1 MPERVSEKVVVTG
14 AAGFIGSH
22 VVEAL
27 LARGDT
33 VVGID
38 NFDSFY
44 DPDLKRANL
53 AEAMLHPSFEL
64 VEADVRDAAAIRRVV
79 DAFHPDAIVHLAAR
93 AGVRPSIQDPAL
105 YAAVNVLGT
114 TVVLESA
121 RAGKISRLIVASSSS
136 VYGNDASPP
145 FREDEPAIRPISP
158 YAATKRAAELMC
170 EAFAGLCDWMHI
182 ISLRFFT
189 VYGPR
194 QRPDLAIRSFTRKI
208 LAGEPLPFFGDGT
221 AERDYT
227 YITDVVQGVLGA
239 VDRTRSS
246 EPGHEIFNLGE
257 SATTSLSTLVS
268 LIEKAVGKKA
278 QLERLPSQ
286 PGDVRRTHAD
296 ISRARE
302 FLGYAPSVQVSDGI
316 PRFVAWFRESGI
328 GAASAI
334 TAARG

>member
-1 MPERVSEKVVVTG
+1 MPEKVIVTG

-22 VVEAL
+22 VAEAL
-27 LARGDT
+27 LARGDV

-44 DPDLKRANL
+44 DPDVKRANIS
-53 AEAMLHPSFEL
+53 EAMLHPSFEL
-64 VEADVRDAAAIRRVV
+64 IEGDVRDAAAMRRVI
-79 DAFHPDAIVHLAAR
+79 DAFHPNAVVHLAAR

-114 TVVLESA
+114 TVLLDAA
-121 RAGKISRLIVASSSS
+121 RAAKVSRLIIASSSS
-136 VYGNDASPP
+136 VYGNEATPP
-145 FREDEPAIRPISP
+145 FREDDPAIRPISP

-170 EAFAGLCDWMHI
+170 QTYAELCDWMRI

-194 QRPDLAIRSFTRKI
+194 QRPDLAIHSFTRKI
-208 LAGEPLPFFGDGT
+208 MAGEPVPLFGDGST
-221 AERDYT
+221 ERDYT
-227 YITDVVQGVLGA
+227 YVTDAVQGVLGA
-239 VDRTRSS
+239 IDRTRTVGA
-246 EPGHEIFNLGE
+246 GHEIFNLGE
-257 SATTSLSTLVS
+257 SAVTSLSALIG
-268 LIEKAVGKKA
+268 LIEQAVGRRA
-278 QLERLPSQ
+278 TIERLPVQ
-286 PGDVRRTHAD
+286 PGDVRRTLAD
-296 ISRARE
+296 ISRARQH
-302 FLGYAPSVQVSDGI
+302 LGYAPSVQVSDGI

>member
-136 VYGNDASPP
+136 VYGNDASLP

-170 EAFAGLCDWMHI
+170 ETYAGLCDWMHI

-278 QLERLPSQ
+278 QLERLPPQ

>member
-1 MPERVSEKVVVTG
+1 MSEKIVVTG

-22 VVEAL
+22 VVDAL

-38 NFDSFY
+38 NFDTFY
-44 DPDLKRANL
+44 DPDIKRANL
-53 AEAMLHPSFEL
+53 TDAVLHPSFEL
-64 VEADVRDAAAIRRVV
+64 VEADVRDAPAMRRVI

-114 TVVLESA
+114 TVVLDAA
-121 RAGKISRLIVASSSS
+121 RAAKVSRLIVASSSS
-136 VYGNDASPP
+136 VYGDDATPP
-145 FREDEPAIRPISP
+145 FREDEPAIMPISP

-170 EAFAGLCDWMHI
+170 GTYAGLCAWMRI

-194 QRPDLAIRSFTRKI
+194 QRPDLAIHSFTRRI
-208 LAGEPLPFFGDGT
+208 MAGEPVPFFGDGT

-227 YITDVVQGVLGA
+227 YITDTVQGVLGA
-239 VDRTRSS
+239 VDRTRTSAA
-246 EPGHEIFNLGE
+246 GHEVFNLGE
-257 SATTSLSTLVS
+257 SAVTSLSALVR
-268 LIEKAVGKKA
+268 LIESAVGRKAV
-278 QLERLPSQ
+278 LERLPAQ
-286 PGDVRRTHAD
+286 PGDVRRTLAD
-296 ISRARE
+296 ISKARAH
-302 FLGYAPSVQVSDGI
+302 LGYAPSVQVGDGI

-328 GAASAI
+328 GAGI
-334 TAARG
+334 TSTVARG

>member
-1 MPERVSEKVVVTG
+1 MSEKIIVTG
-14 AAGFIGSH
+14 AAGFVGSH

-27 LARGDT
+27 LARGDV

-53 AEAMLHPSFEL
+53 AEPMLHPSFEL
-64 VEADVRDAAAIRRVV
+64 VEEDVRDAAAMRRVI

-114 TVVLESA
+114 TVVLDAA
-121 RAGKISRLIVASSSS
+121 RATKISRLVMASSSS
-136 VYGNDASPP
+136 VYGDDATPP
-145 FREDEPAIRPISP
+145 FREDEPAIVPISP

-170 EAFAGLCDWMHI
+170 TTYAGLCAWMRI

-194 QRPDLAIRSFTRKI
+194 QRPDLAIHSFTRLI
-208 LAGEPLPFFGDGT
+208 SAGESVPFFGDGT

-227 YITDVVQGVLGA
+227 YVTDTVQGVLGA
-239 VDRTRSS
+239 IDRTRTSA
-246 EPGHEIFNLGE
+246 PGHEIFNLGA
-257 SATTSLSTLVS
+257 SAVTTLSELVR
-268 LIEKAVGKKA
+268 LIEHAVGKPA
-278 QLERLPSQ
+278 ILERLPAQ
-286 PGDVRRTHAD
+286 PGDVRRTLAD
-296 ISRARE
+296 ISRARSQ
-302 FLGYAPSVQVSDGI
+302 LGYAPSVQVRDGI
-316 PRFVAWFRESGI
+316 PRFVAWFRESGL
-328 GAASAI
+328 GAAASSSV
-334 TAARG
+334 ARG

>member
-1 MPERVSEKVVVTG
+1 MAEKVIVTG

-27 LARGDT
+27 LARGDI

-44 DPDLKRANL
+44 DPDVKRANI
-53 AEAMLHPSFEL
+53 ADEMLHPSFEL
-64 VEADVRDAAAIRRVV
+64 VEGDVRDAAAMRRVI

-114 TVVLESA
+114 TVLLDAA
-121 RAGKISRLIVASSSS
+121 RAAKISRLIIASSSS
-136 VYGNDASPP
+136 VYGNDATVP
-145 FREDEPAIRPISP
+145 FREDEPAIHPISP

-170 EAFAGLCDWMHI
+170 ETYAELCDWMRI

-194 QRPDLAIRSFTRKI
+194 QRPDLAIHSFTRRI
-208 LAGEPLPFFGDGT
+208 LAGEPVPFFGDGT

-227 YITDVVQGVLGA
+227 YITDIVQGVLGA
-239 VDRTRSS
+239 VDRTRTQDA
-246 EPGHEIFNLGE
+246 GHEIFNLGE
-257 SATTSLSTLVS
+257 SAVTSLSALVG
-268 LIEKAVGKKA
+268 LIEQAVGKPAK
-278 QLERLPSQ
+278 LERLPAQ
-286 PGDVRRTHAD
+286 PGDVRRTLAD
-296 ISRARE
+296 ISRARAH
-302 FLGYAPSVQVSDGI
+302 LGYAPSVQVSDGI

-328 GAASAI
+328 GAASAT

>member
-1 MPERVSEKVVVTG
+1 VAEKVIVTG

-27 LARGDT
+27 LARGDV

-38 NFDSFY
+38 NFDTFY

-53 AEAMLHPSFEL
+53 ADAMLHPSFEL
-64 VEADVRDAAAIRRVV
+64 VEADVRDAAAMRRVI
-79 DAFHPDAIVHLAAR
+79 DAFHPDAIMHLAAR

-114 TVVLESA
+114 SVLLDAA
-121 RAGKISRLIVASSSS
+121 RAAKISRLVLASSSS
-136 VYGNDASPP
+136 VYGNDATPP
-145 FREDEPAIRPISP
+145 FREDDPAIRPISP
-158 YAATKRAAELMC
+158 YAATKRAAELLC
-170 EAFAGLCDWMHI
+170 ETYAGLYDWMRI

-194 QRPDLAIRSFTRKI
+194 QRPDLAIHSFTRRI
-208 LAGEPLPFFGDGT
+208 LAGEPVPFFGDGT

-227 YITDVVQGVLGA
+227 YITDTVQGVLGA
-239 VDRTRSS
+239 IDRTRTS
-246 EPGHEIFNLGE
+246 PAGHEIFNLGE
-257 SATTSLSTLVS
+257 SEVTSLSTLVT
-268 LIEKAVGKKA
+268 LIERAVGKSA
-278 QLERLPSQ
+278 RLEHLPAQ
-286 PGDVRRTHAD
+286 PGDVRRTRAD
-296 ISRARE
+296 ITRARE
-302 FLGYAPSVQVSDGI
+302 LLGYAPSVQVSDGI

-328 GAASAI
+328 GAAPAT

>member
-1 MPERVSEKVVVTG
+1 VSEKLVVTG

-22 VVEAL
+22 VVDAL

-44 DPDLKRANL
+44 DPDIKRANL
-53 AEAMLHPSFEL
+53 ANAILHPSFEL
-64 VEADVRDAAAIRRVV
+64 VEADVRDAPAMRRVI
-79 DAFHPDAIVHLAAR
+79 DALHPDAIVHLAAR

-114 TVVLESA
+114 TVVLDAA
-121 RAGKISRLIVASSSS
+121 RAAKVSRLIVASSSS
-136 VYGNDASPP
+136 VYGDDATPP
-145 FREDEPAIRPISP
+145 FREDEPAITPLSP

-170 EAFAGLCDWMHI
+170 GTYAGLCAWMRI

-194 QRPDLAIRSFTRKI
+194 QRPDLAIHSFTRRI
-208 LAGEPLPFFGDGT
+208 IAGEPVPFFGDGT

-227 YITDVVQGVLGA
+227 YVTDTVQGVLGA
-239 VDRTRSS
+239 IDWTRTSA
-246 EPGHEIFNLGE
+246 PGHEIFNLGE
-257 SATTSLSTLVS
+257 SAATSLSALVR
-268 LIEKAVGKKA
+268 LIESAAGRKAV
-278 QLERLPSQ
+278 LERLPAQ
-286 PGDVRRTHAD
+286 PGDVRRTLAD
-296 ISRARE
+296 ISKARTH
-302 FLGYAPSVQVSDGI
+302 LGYAPSVQVGDGI

-328 GAASAI
+328 GAGVTSTVA
-334 TAARG
+334 GG

>member
-1 MPERVSEKVVVTG
+1 MAEKVVVTG

-27 LARGDT
+27 LARGDV

-38 NFDSFY
+38 NFDTFY

-53 AEAMLHPSFEL
+53 ADAMLHPSFEL
-64 VEADVRDAAAIRRVV
+64 VEADVRDAAAMRRVI
-79 DAFHPDAIVHLAAR
+79 DAFHPDVIAHFAAR

-105 YAAVNVLGT
+105 YVAVNVLGT
-114 TVVLESA
+114 TVLLEAA
-121 RAGKISRLIVASSSS
+121 RAAKISRIVVASSSS
-136 VYGNDASPP
+136 VYGNDATPP
-145 FREDEPAIRPISP
+145 FREDEPAISPISP

-170 EAFAGLCDWMHI
+170 ESYASLFDWMRI

-194 QRPDLAIRSFTRKI
+194 QRPDLAIHSFTRKI
-208 LAGEPLPFFGDGT
+208 LAGEVVPFFGDGT

-227 YITDVVQGVLGA
+227 YITDTVQGVLGA
-239 VDRTRSS
+239 IDRSRTSK
-246 EPGHEIFNLGE
+246 PGHEIFNLGE
-257 SATTSLSTLVS
+257 SAVTSLSTLVQ
-268 LIEKAVGKKA
+268 LIERALGVTA
-278 QLERLPSQ
+278 RLERLPSQ
-286 PGDVRRTHAD
+286 PGDVRRTLAD

-302 FLGYAPSVQVSDGI
+302 YLGYAPLVQVSDGI

-328 GAASAI
+328 GAASAT

>member
-1 MPERVSEKVVVTG
+1 VAEKVIVTG

-22 VVEAL
+22 VVDAL
-27 LARGDT
+27 LARGDI

-53 AEAMLHPSFEL
+53 ADAMLHPSFEL
-64 VEADVRDAAAIRRVV
+64 VEADVRDAAAMRRVI
-79 DAFHPDAIVHLAAR
+79 DTFSPDAIVHLAAR
-93 AGVRPSIQDPAL
+93 AGVRPSIADPAL

-114 TVVLESA
+114 TVLLDAA
-121 RAGKISRLIVASSSS
+121 RAAKIARLVIASSSS
-136 VYGNDASPP
+136 VYGNDATPP
-145 FREDEPAIRPISP
+145 FREDDPAITPISP

-170 EAFAGLCDWMHI
+170 ETYAALCDWMRI

-194 QRPDLAIRSFTRKI
+194 QRPDLAIHSFTRKI
-208 LAGEPLPFFGDGT
+208 SCGEPIPFFGDGT

-227 YITDVVQGVLGA
+227 YVTDTVQGVLGA
-239 VDRTRSS
+239 INLTRTSK
-246 EPGHEIFNLGE
+246 PGHEIFNLGE
-257 SATTSLSTLVS
+257 SAVTSLSDLVK
-268 LIEKAVGKKA
+268 LIEHSLGIRAN
-278 QLERLPSQ
+278 LERLPMQ
-286 PGDVRRTHAD
+286 PGDVRRTLAD
-296 ISRARE
+296 ISKARQ
-302 FLGYAPSVQVSDGI
+302 FLGYAPTVQVSDGI

-328 GAASAI
+328 GAASAT

>member
-1 MPERVSEKVVVTG
+1 MAEKVVVTG

-27 LARGDT
+27 LARGDV

-38 NFDSFY
+38 NFDTFY

-53 AEAMLHPSFEL
+53 ADAMLHPSFEL
-64 VEADVRDAAAIRRVV
+64 VEADVRDAAAMRRVI
-79 DAFHPDAIVHLAAR
+79 DAFHPDVIAHFAAR

-105 YAAVNVLGT
+105 YVAVNVLGT
-114 TVVLESA
+114 TVLLEAA
-121 RAGKISRLIVASSSS
+121 RAAKISRIVVASSSS
-136 VYGNDASPP
+136 VYGNDATPP
-145 FREDEPAIRPISP
+145 FREDEPAISPISP

-170 EAFAGLCDWMHI
+170 ESYASLFDWMRI

-194 QRPDLAIRSFTRKI
+194 QRPDLAIHSFTRKI
-208 LAGEPLPFFGDGT
+208 LAGEVVPFFGDGT

-227 YITDVVQGVLGA
+227 YITDTVQGVLGA
-239 VDRTRSS
+239 IDRSRTSK
-246 EPGHEIFNLGE
+246 PGHEIFNLGE
-257 SATTSLSTLVS
+257 SAVTSLSTLVQ
-268 LIEKAVGKKA
+268 LIERALGVTA
-278 QLERLPSQ
+278 RLERLPSQ
-286 PGDVRRTHAD
+286 PGDVRRTLAD

-302 FLGYAPSVQVSDGI
+302 YLGYAPSVQVSDGI

-328 GAASAI
+328 GAASAT

>member
-1 MPERVSEKVVVTG
+1 MAEKVIVTG

-27 LARGDT
+27 LARGDI

-44 DPDLKRANL
+44 DPDVKRANI
-53 AEAMLHPSFEL
+53 ADAMLHRSFEL
-64 VEADVRDAAAIRRVV
+64 VEGDVRDAAAMRRVI
-79 DAFHPDAIVHLAAR
+79 DAFHPDVIVHLAAR

-114 TVVLESA
+114 TVLLDAA
-121 RAGKISRLIVASSSS
+121 RAAKISRLVVASSSS
-136 VYGNDASPP
+136 VYGNDATVP
-145 FREDEPAIRPISP
+145 FREDEPAIHPISP

-170 EAFAGLCDWMHI
+170 ETYAELCDWMRI

-194 QRPDLAIRSFTRKI
+194 QRPDLAIHSFTRRI
-208 LAGEPLPFFGDGT
+208 LAGEPVPFFGDGT

-227 YITDVVQGVLGA
+227 YITDTVQGVLGA
-239 VDRTRSS
+239 VDRTRTQAA
-246 EPGHEIFNLGE
+246 GHEIFNLGE
-257 SATTSLSTLVS
+257 SAVTSLSALVE
-268 LIEKAVGKKA
+268 LIEQAVGKPA
-278 QLERLPSQ
+278 RLERLPAQ
-286 PGDVRRTHAD
+286 PGDVRRTLAD
-296 ISRARE
+296 ISRARAH
-302 FLGYAPSVQVSDGI
+302 LGYAPSVQVSDGI

-328 GAASAI
+328 GAASAT

>member
-1 MPERVSEKVVVTG
+1 
-14 AAGFIGSH
+14 
-22 VVEAL
+22 
-27 LARGDT
+27 
-33 VVGID
+33 
-38 NFDSFY
+38 
-44 DPDLKRANL
+44 
-53 AEAMLHPSFEL
+53 
-64 VEADVRDAAAIRRVV
+64 VRDAAAIRRVV

>member
-1 MPERVSEKVVVTG
+1 MAEKVVVTG

-27 LARGDT
+27 LARGDV

-38 NFDSFY
+38 NFDTFY

-53 AEAMLHPSFEL
+53 ADAMLHPSFEL
-64 VEADVRDAAAIRRVV
+64 VEADVRDAAAMRRVI
-79 DAFHPDAIVHLAAR
+79 DAFHPDVIAHFAAR

-105 YAAVNVLGT
+105 YVAVNVLGT
-114 TVVLESA
+114 TVLLEAA
-121 RAGKISRLIVASSSS
+121 RAAKISRIVVASSSS
-136 VYGNDASPP
+136 VYGNDATPP
-145 FREDEPAIRPISP
+145 FREDEPAISPISP

-170 EAFAGLCDWMHI
+170 ESYASLFDWMRI

-194 QRPDLAIRSFTRKI
+194 QRPDLAIHSFTRKI
-208 LAGEPLPFFGDGT
+208 VAGEVVPFFGDGT

-227 YITDVVQGVLGA
+227 YITDTVQGVLGA
-239 VDRTRSS
+239 IDRSRTSK
-246 EPGHEIFNLGE
+246 PGHEIFNLGE
-257 SATTSLSTLVS
+257 SAVTSLSTLVQ
-268 LIEKAVGKKA
+268 LIERALGVTA
-278 QLERLPSQ
+278 RLERLPSQ
-286 PGDVRRTHAD
+286 PGDVRRTLAD

-302 FLGYAPSVQVSDGI
+302 YLGYAPSVQVSDGI

-328 GAASAI
+328 GAASAT

>member
-1 MPERVSEKVVVTG
+1 VAEKVVVTG

-22 VVEAL
+22 VVDAL
-27 LARGDT
+27 LARGDI

-53 AEAMLHPSFEL
+53 ADAMLHPSFEL
-64 VEADVRDAAAIRRVV
+64 VQADVRDAAAMRRVV

-114 TVVLESA
+114 TVLLDAA
-121 RAGKISRLIVASSSS
+121 RAAKISRIIVASSSS
-136 VYGNDASPP
+136 VYGNDATPP
-145 FREDEPAIRPISP
+145 FREDDPAITPISP

-170 EAFAGLCDWMHI
+170 ETYAGLCDWMRI
-182 ISLRFFT
+182 VSLRFFT

-208 LAGEPLPFFGDGT
+208 MAGETVPFFGDGT

-227 YITDVVQGVLGA
+227 YITDTVQGVLGA
-239 VDRTRSS
+239 IDRTRTSR
-246 EPGHEIFNLGE
+246 PGHEIFNLGE
-257 SATTSLSTLVS
+257 SAVTTLSELVK
-268 LIEKAVGKKA
+268 LIEQALGMTAK
-278 QLERLPSQ
+278 LERLPAQ
-286 PGDVRRTHAD
+286 PGDVRRTLAD
-296 ISRARE
+296 ISRARQ

-328 GAASAI
+328 GAASAT

>member
-1 MPERVSEKVVVTG
+1 MPEKVIVTG

-27 LARGDT
+27 LARGDI
-33 VVGID
+33 VVGFD

-64 VEADVRDAAAIRRVV
+64 VEGDVRDAAAMRRVI
-79 DAFHPDAIVHLAAR
+79 DAFRPDAIVHLAAR

-114 TVVLESA
+114 TVLLDAA
-121 RAGKISRLIVASSSS
+121 RAAKISRLIIASSSS
-136 VYGNDASPP
+136 VYGNDATPP
-145 FREDEPAIRPISP
+145 FREDEPAIHPISP

-170 EAFAGLCDWMHI
+170 ETYAALCDWMRI

-208 LAGEPLPFFGDGT
+208 IAGDPVPFFGDGT

-227 YITDVVQGVLGA
+227 YITDTVQGVLGA
-239 VDRTRSS
+239 IDRTRAQA
-246 EPGHEIFNLGE
+246 PGHEIFNLGE
-257 SATTSLSTLVS
+257 SASTSLVTLVT
-268 LIEKAVGKKA
+268 LIEKAVGRRA
-278 QLERLPSQ
+278 TFERLPVQ
-286 PGDVRRTHAD
+286 PGDVRRTLAD
-296 ISRARE
+296 ISRARQH
-302 FLGYAPSVQVSDGI
+302 LGYAPSVQVTDGI

>member
-1 MPERVSEKVVVTG
+1 MAEKIIVTG

-22 VVEAL
+22 VVDAL
-27 LARGDT
+27 LARGDI

-44 DPDLKRANL
+44 DPDLKRANISG
-53 AEAMLHPSFEL
+53 AMLHPSFEL

-93 AGVRPSIQDPAL
+93 AGVRPSIADPAL

-114 TVVLESA
+114 TVLLDAA
-121 RAGKISRLIVASSSS
+121 RAAKISRIIVASSSS
-136 VYGNDASPP
+136 VYGDDATPP
-145 FREDEPAIRPISP
+145 FREDEPAITPISP

-170 EAFAGLCDWMHI
+170 ETYAGLCDWMRI

-194 QRPDLAIRSFTRKI
+194 QSPDLAIHSFTRKI
-208 LAGEPLPFFGDGT
+208 SAGESIPFFGDGT

-227 YITDVVQGVLGA
+227 YITDTVQGVLGA
-239 VDRTRSS
+239 IDRSRTAK
-246 EPGHEIFNLGE
+246 PGHEIYNLGE
-257 SATTSLSTLVS
+257 SAVTTLSSLVK
-268 LIEKAVGKKA
+268 LIEQALGMTAK
-278 QLERLPSQ
+278 LERLPAQ
-286 PGDVRRTHAD
+286 PGDVRRTLAD
-296 ISRARE
+296 ISKART

-328 GAASAI
+328 GAASA
-334 TAARG
+334 TSAARG

>member
-136 VYGNDASPP
+136 VYGNDASLP

>member
-1 MPERVSEKVVVTG
+1 VPEKVIVTG

-22 VVEAL
+22 VAEAL
-27 LARGDT
+27 LARGDV

-44 DPDLKRANL
+44 DPDVKRANIS
-53 AEAMLHPSFEL
+53 EAMLHPSFEL
-64 VEADVRDAAAIRRVV
+64 VEGDVRDAAAMRRVI
-79 DAFHPDAIVHLAAR
+79 DAFHPDAVVHLAAR

-114 TVVLESA
+114 TVLLDAA
-121 RAGKISRLIVASSSS
+121 RAAKISRLIVASSSS
-136 VYGNDASPP
+136 VYGNDATPP
-145 FREDEPAIRPISP
+145 FREDDPAIRPISP

-170 EAFAGLCDWMHI
+170 ETYAGLCDWMRI

-194 QRPDLAIRSFTRKI
+194 QRPDLAIHSFTRKI
-208 LAGEPLPFFGDGT
+208 MAGQPVPVFGDGS

-227 YITDVVQGVLGA
+227 YVTDAVQGVLGA
-239 VDRTRSS
+239 IDRTRTMDA
-246 EPGHEIFNLGE
+246 GHEIFNLGE
-257 SATTSLSTLVS
+257 SAVTSLSALVG
-268 LIEKAVGKKA
+268 LIEQAVGKRA
-278 QLERLPSQ
+278 TIERLPAQ
-286 PGDVRRTHAD
+286 PGDVRRTLAD
-296 ISRARE
+296 ISRARQH
-302 FLGYAPSVQVSDGI
+302 LGYAPSVQVSDGI

>member
-1 MPERVSEKVVVTG
+1 VPEKVIVTG

-27 LARGDT
+27 LARGDV
-33 VVGID
+33 VVGLD

-64 VEADVRDAAAIRRVV
+64 VEGDVRDAAAVRRVI

-114 TVVLESA
+114 TVLLDAA
-121 RAGKISRLIVASSSS
+121 RAAKISRLIIASSSS
-136 VYGNDASPP
+136 VYGNDATPP
-145 FREDEPAIRPISP
+145 FREDEPAIHPISP

-170 EAFAGLCDWMHI
+170 ETYAALCDWMRI

-194 QRPDLAIRSFTRKI
+194 QRPDLAIRSFTRRI
-208 LAGEPLPFFGDGT
+208 IAGDPVPFFGDGT

-227 YITDVVQGVLGA
+227 YITDTVQGVLGA
-239 VDRTRSS
+239 IDRTRAQA
-246 EPGHEIFNLGE
+246 PGHEIFNLGE
-257 SATTSLSTLVS
+257 SVATSLSTLVT
-268 LIEKAVGKKA
+268 LIEQAVGTRA
-278 QLERLPSQ
+278 RFERLPAQ
-286 PGDVRRTHAD
+286 PGDVRRTLAD
-296 ISRARE
+296 ISRARQH
-302 FLGYAPSVQVSDGI
+302 LGYAPSVQVSDGI

>member
-1 MPERVSEKVVVTG
+1 MAEKVVVTG

-27 LARGDT
+27 LARGDV

-38 NFDSFY
+38 NFDTFY

-53 AEAMLHPSFEL
+53 ADAMLHPSFEL
-64 VEADVRDAAAIRRVV
+64 VEADVRDAAAMRRVI
-79 DAFHPDAIVHLAAR
+79 DAFHPDVIAHFAAR

-105 YAAVNVLGT
+105 YVAVNVLGT
-114 TVVLESA
+114 TVLLEAA
-121 RAGKISRLIVASSSS
+121 RAAKISRIIVASSSS
-136 VYGNDASPP
+136 VYGNDATPP
-145 FREDEPAIRPISP
+145 FREDEPAISPISP

-170 EAFAGLCDWMHI
+170 ESYASLFDWMRI

-194 QRPDLAIRSFTRKI
+194 QRPDLAIHSFTRKI
-208 LAGEPLPFFGDGT
+208 VAGEVVPFFGDGT

-227 YITDVVQGVLGA
+227 YITDTVQGVLGA
-239 VDRTRSS
+239 IDRSRTSK
-246 EPGHEIFNLGE
+246 PGHEIFNLGE
-257 SATTSLSTLVS
+257 SAVTSLSTLVQ
-268 LIEKAVGKKA
+268 LIERALGVTA
-278 QLERLPSQ
+278 RLERLPSQ
-286 PGDVRRTHAD
+286 PGDVRRTLAD

-302 FLGYAPSVQVSDGI
+302 YLGYAPSVQVSDGI

-328 GAASAI
+328 GAASAT